1 MRRYAHILVLIACT
15 ACGGGERARVTVAA
29 AASLREV
36 MTELE
41 AAYEKAHPGVE
52 VRTTF
57 GGSGALRQQIEQGA
71 PVDLFVSAAAAPMD
85 ALARAGRVDEATR
98 RTFAGN
104 ELVLIVPA
112 RGGQAASFADLA
124 KPEVKRVALGAPAS
138 VPAGEYAEEA
148 LRAAGVLE
156 AVRAKAVYA
165 QDVRQVLAFVSS
177 GNADA
182 GLVYR
187 TDAAVTARV
196 RIAAAAPAGSHRPIV
211 YPAAVLADGPNPG
224 GARAYF
230 NFLMGPEGRAALRR
244 RGFRVE

>member
-1 MRRYAHILVLIACT
+1 MPRYFVVFTLLLA

-41 AAYEKAHPGVE
+41 AAYEAANPGVE

-71 PVDLFVSAAAAPMD
+71 PVDLFVSAADAPMD
-85 ALARAGRVDEATR
+85 ALARAGRVEAATR

-112 RGGQAASFADLA
+112 RGGVAVGSFAELA
-124 KPEVKRVALGAPAS
+124 KPEVRRVALGAPAS

-148 LRAAGVLE
+148 LRAAGVLD
-156 AVRAKAVYA
+156 AVRARAVYA

-177 GNADA
+177 GNAEA

-187 TDAAVTARV
+187 TDAAVTGRV
-196 RIAAAAPAGSHRPIV
+196 RIAATAPAGSHRPIV
-211 YPAAVLADGPNPG
+211 YPAAVLADAPNPQ
-224 GARAYF
+224 GARAYLA
-230 NFLMGPEGRAALRR
+230 FLMGAEGRAALRR
-244 RGFRVE
+244 RGFRVR

>member
-1 MRRYAHILVLIACT
+1 MPRPFFILVLLA
-15 ACGGGERARVTVAA
+15 ACGGGERAQVTVAA

-36 MTELE
+36 MAELE
-41 AAYEKAHPGVE
+41 AAYEKGNPAVE

-71 PVDLFVSAAAAPMD
+71 PVDLFVSAAVAPMD
-85 ALARAGRVDEATR
+85 ALARAGRVDAASR
-98 RTFAGN
+98 RVFAGN
-104 ELVLIVPA
+104 EIVLIVPA
-112 RGGQAASFADLA
+112 RGGVVNGFADLA
-124 KPEVKRVALGAPAS
+124 KPGVRRVALGAAAS

-156 AVRAKAVYA
+156 AARAKAVYA

-182 GLVYR
+182 GIVYR
-187 TDAAVTARV
+187 TDAAVTPRV
-196 RIAAAAPAGSHRPIV
+196 RIAAAVPAGSHRPIV
-211 YPAAVLADGPNPG
+211 YPAAVLAGGPNPQ
-224 GARAYF
+224 GARAYLA
-230 NFLMGPEGRAALRR
+230 FLMGPQGRAALRR

>member
-1 MRRYAHILVLIACT
+1 MSRYLLLLVLLA

-41 AAYEKAHPGVE
+41 AAYEKAHPGME

-112 RGGQAASFADLA
+112 QGGAALAGFADLA

-196 RIAAAAPAGSHRPIV
+196 RVAAAAPAGSHRPIV

-230 NFLMGPEGRAALRR
+230 AFLMGPEGRAALRR

>member
-1 MRRYAHILVLIACT
+1 MSRLPIMLTLLLA
-15 ACGGGERARVTVAA
+15 ACGGGERAQVTVAA

-36 MTELE
+36 MAELE
-41 AAYEKAHPGVE
+41 AAYEEANPGVE

-57 GGSGALRQQIEQGA
+57 GASGALRQQIEQGA
-71 PVDLFVSAAAAPMD
+71 PVDIFVSAAVAPMD
-85 ALARAGRVDEATR
+85 ALARAGRVDTATR
-98 RTFAGN
+98 RVFAGN

-112 RGGQAASFADLA
+112 KGGAVNGFTDLA
-124 KPEVKRVALGAPAS
+124 KAGVRRVALGAPAS

-148 LRAAGVLE
+148 LRAAGVLD
-156 AVRAKAVYA
+156 AARARAVYA

-182 GLVYR
+182 GIVYR
-187 TDAAVTARV
+187 TDAAVTPRV

-211 YPAAVLADGPNPG
+211 YPAAVLAGGPNPE

-230 NFLMGPEGRAALRR
+230 AFLMGPQGRAALRR